1 MTSQLRETLVSY
13 WNFLGSVTPRAYHAR
28 RAAAVFIAISPP
40 VVCALFAGGPD
51 RWDLFER
58 SGSVTTAIGL
68 LLASRRYLQPGIYE
82 AAMTSHQSTTKL
94 NMTELLEDIYT
105 QKLGLAISAFGTV
118 IWGWGGYLRWW
129 TFSFL
134 ALWAAIAAYDAW
146 RDFVRLRNMPVT
158 VPDAVE

>member
-40 VVCALFAGGPD
+40 VVCALFAGGP
-51 RWDLFER
+51 
-58 SGSVTTAIGL
+58 
-68 LLASRRYLQPGIYE
+68 
-82 AAMTSHQSTTKL
+82 
-94 NMTELLEDIYT
+94 EDIYT